1 MVKIYLKQILVSSL
15 ILLSSTFASAQ
26 QLQLPNAGFEDWS
39 GAEFDGNIQPASW
52 NASNVSQLGLVNV
65 NFAHREKGH
74 SGSYSMMVQDQ
85 EVGAAGI
92 TEVSPGYFSLGK
104 PWVYVKS
111 ITAINQA
118 TAGTSGGI
126 TWKYRPDTMS
136 VWIKRTGSNVDKE
149 DFYLLYYAWSGTAK
163 GSKYTGKDGSCA
175 SVSQTNEESD
185 IRLAL
190 NGNECGTD
198 QKANQIAEGMWRE
211 KKTYGEW
218 TNIRVPIYYFNN
230 EVPTMMNIIFSA
242 SNYPNFRANSGLYA
256 GNSLYVDDVELIYS
270 SKIQT
275 LFIGGKEWKA
285 FDPNSTEE
293 QTYSLGTSATVLP
306 TEFKAFRGVG
316 SLTNARGN
324 TVNFAGR
331 ELSGDEISIKHGEI
345 DGAPTEITVKS
356 EDGKSI
362 STYKIKFVRA
372 ASTNAKLKNIFVN
385 GMAISNFQ
393 PFTYTYTYSLPYGT
407 KALPEIS
414 VETQEE
420 KQTVEITQTNS
431 LTGTATIKVTAA
443 DKKTTSN
450 YTINFNVALL
460 ADNTL
465 KDIKVN
471 GVSVAGFTPSQTI
484 YRVSLPTSTTAIPE
498 VEAVSAYPA
507 GEQTIVHTKPTS
519 VTNLHDSK
527 HIISVTTPGN
537 QVAKKYTLTYKLE
550 ASSYSL
556 LKSLQMGED
565 LIKNFDPNTFT
576 YYVNLPIGTTTLPK
590 ITYEKGE
597 STQNVTVQEGG
608 LNGISKVIVVAGNG
622 VDQSEYKIVV
632 TTDKSTISTLDM
644 IYLDGVALNGFAPN
658 KKSYTYQLPIGTT
671 TLPTITYDKGDE
683 YQTVVVTTPSGLTGT
698 ARIAVTAE
706 DGNSTIYQITF
717 SVAKATNATLKMIYL
732 DGQPLVGYDPNVLEY
747 NCPLPQGTLKLPV
760 ITYDKGDE
768 YQTVTVRDGGI
779 NGDYKITVRPQ
790 SGASQTYTL
799 HFSVATSDNADL
811 KMIYLDGRELDGFN
825 PNILNYIDTLPMG
838 VLTIP
843 EVTFDKGDVSQKVLS
858 IRSNNVQTI
867 KVTAESGKTK
877 TYTITFII
885 QRSNSAFLKMIYLD
899 GVALEGFD
907 KNTFDYT
914 VSLKTATCPKITVD
928 KEDGQQVTITAPY
941 STGLAKI
948 VVTPEGA
955 ASNTYTINFINL
967 SNNYALLKNIS
978 VDGTPITGFN
988 PELFTYE
995 VTGKHNSV
1003 ITYEKAD
1010 STQMVTEFRQGNKVT
1025 LYVAMGTHKAQYE
1038 ITLLEQVN
1046 VDCTLHNITMNG
1058 ATIAGFSPKTLVYN
1072 LPITADTI
1080 PTIGYEKQYAEQ
1092 VVYAGMLNAN
1102 TYSLLVVAQ
1111 SGDTARY
1118 VLNFDKQ
1125 LSDDA
1130 NLIDMQLQE
1139 DYGVSIV
1146 FQPNTY
1152 EYTVT
1157 LAEGYDLPY
1166 ILVESKPGQNVELH
1180 AVSNAEQQV
1189 IVTAPSGKTNVYRIS
1204 YNRTKSTNAYL
1215 ADILVD
1221 GVSLDGFDSE
1231 VYTYTDTL
1239 AWRTKVVPCV
1249 QPIGAHQDQVITT
1262 YHSSVDGTTKI
1273 HVVAADGTTTQDYSI
1288 HFPVTKSSN
1297 VALEYIEIDHESA
1310 TIVYDPNVTEY
1321 TIQLPYGETSAPLV
1335 LYKASEPE
1343 QTIEYISRP
1352 LGQTSEIT
1360 VTAEDGSQRTY
1371 KLHFQP
1377 TYASQ
1382 TNLLQ
1387 ALSIAE
1393 TGTTLDVQAT
1403 SQTIAL
1409 PYGTRTMTVN
1419 YSKAFAEQT
1428 VWVQP
1433 GGVQSPT
1440 IITVKSNRPNEE
1452 DVVYTLTP
1460 QVETQD
1466 PAVLTEIKVNGTT
1479 IEGFDPNRFSYIV
1492 NITTNPTIQYTP
1504 NTGAYAQPLS
1514 QDYKHCQIK
1523 VTTQGRS
1530 NIYKIWY
1537 YYKNDVLPNTE
1548 FTEWE
1553 NAKYNGVKPVGW
1565 NTLGHFTE
1573 GKKISPWGTY
1583 TTGGEVTREGTD
1595 VVKMET
1601 KYNSMPLG
1609 GYVPAYITLGTIS
1622 ADFSVAAGS
1631 DFGVSGG
1638 ITFRNSPDQM
1648 SVRFKSTDLSNN
1660 QSRIIYQLSG
1670 SLMTNVTKEHIN
1682 TTTQSEFT
1690 TVTLD
1695 LAETNA
1701 KAGIPQSMNIILNSF
1716 ESESGRNG
1724 TEAQKATMFV
1734 DWCRL
1739 SYNSTLTSLKVND
1752 SVAVKD
1758 GNVFSYTLPDSEDT
1772 LIPTLTFTGEVA
1784 DQAQKVVWSDEVK
1797 EADYAVR
1804 NATITN
1810 YAEDGT
1816 STEYTLQ
1823 VKRPLDTKN
1832 TLSDLKLNGTT
1843 IAAFIDT
1850 KTEYTVHLA
1859 STTKHLPDVQPVAAS
1874 CLQTI
1879 TTSYADSVM
1888 TIVVTPELG
1897 EATTYTVRFITDLS
1911 DDTELENITVEGMDI
1926 AFAPAQKE
1934 YTITA
1939 TQLPDITFVK
1949 KMDGQT
1955 VDVKDGVLHVT
1966 AENGATGTYTIVLN
1980 QPAINTTGQL
1990 SMIEVN
1996 GVDMQG
2002 FNSSTYEY
2010 TLNQPELVG
2019 FKRMHESDSV
2029 VFVQTPLYM
2038 EWQVYGDEQH
2048 TYRINYPNELSSN
2061 TYLKAI
2067 YLDSTL
2073 YVDFNEKVY
2082 DYVYKTDNPIHVHAI
2097 ANDKASHL
2105 EATYAIQG
2113 DTLIYTYI
2121 VTAEDGTVG
2130 NPYTFTIVPD
2140 LSNTAFL
2147 QSITLDGAPI
2157 QGFRADSLNYT
2168 IVVPTGVYK
2177 VVEPTMPSIGYQL
2190 GAPRQQVNIEHGGL
2204 GQTTNIEVI
2213 AEDGSA
2219 KSLYQLHVEAEP
2231 SHCVALTGIAV
2242 NGKPIEHF
2250 ESGRHYYSVESTE
2263 DVILLTYSSNDNFQ
2277 TITQIDDQYSH
2288 TLHVVAQDGV
2298 STSDY
2303 VIEVYRKEVSNDV
2316 TLANILLDGQTFDVF
2331 EHTLNP
2337 DLEFSSMQQKY
2348 NIHLPSG
2355 TQHLPEVSALL
2366 NSEGQTVEI
2375 TTKDWTVEIKV
2386 TAPDKVSTN
2395 TYTLRFSAPKSSNAQ
2410 LKMIYVGTDTLA
2422 NFAPDRYHYFIDL
2435 PVGQASMPEILV
2447 ITQEE
2452 KQQYIDSITGPLQH
2466 TIYVTAEDGVTTQ
2479 QYLLAFQRTYSNI
2492 DTLSAIYEDGITIA
2506 GFRTDSFQ
2514 YAYTLP
2520 VGTEF
2525 FPVLSWKE
2533 GDNWQTITTDTVMD
2547 TPTKRAIQINVVA
2560 ESGSKNTYIVAYEI
2574 LQSSVD
2580 TLQMISIGAT
2590 PIQGF
2595 EAHTLEYYINL
2606 APGDSIAPN
2615 VAWQEGDPYQLVTSN
2630 TTAYTINNVQLG
2642 WKTTLNVQAQDGHV
2656 RTYNIYFLFSKVLST
2671 NTYLSNIYLNGEPM
2685 SNFDPSVHMYRITV
2699 PLGEKRPSVLAT
2711 TAEPTQTIILAQG
2724 DTTTITVIAEDTTF
2738 TDIYT
2743 LLFDYQQSPYAYLA
2757 GIYQDGELIEG
2768 FRADSI
2774 EYHITLPYGTST
2786 LPHFTYEIGIE
2797 GQVVQVDTINSTNT
2811 KGQTITCYS
2820 FIVIAPDEQTSVQY
2834 DVYVTVAFN
2843 HDCSLQT
2850 LQING
2855 VEITGFHA
2863 DTTAYQIIYPVGTDS
2878 AFLATVESITA
2889 IANDANATVLIS
2901 NDGYNFTITVTA
2913 HDGIHARTYTIE
2925 QIILLSNNTR
2935 LAAIYIDGVLL
2946 REFNPECLEY
2956 TYYVGDIQP
2965 FVEALAEDST
2975 SIVDYGLYTA
2985 DEPYH
2990 IYVTAEDG
2998 SEQIYTIHFIAS
3010 TIQTAGTPSAND
3022 VIIKYLG
3029 NMTFGAASLRKN
3041 VSIAVYTGDGHQIF
3055 LSKLEETNQNDAIIG
3070 TNTEGKDC
3078 LMDVHTTSTQFTLPE
3093 TNQMFFYVFLENG
3106 ERRITSGKLIVIP

>member
-190 NGNECGTD
+190 NGNKCGTD

-270 SKIQT
+270 SKIQK
-275 LFIGGKEWKA
+275 LFIGGKEWKG
-285 FDPNSTEE
+285 FDPNSSEE
-293 QTYSLGTSATVLP
+293 QNYSLGRSATTIP
-306 TEFKAFRGVG
+306 EIKAYRGAG
-316 SLTNARGN
+316 SITNARGESATFN
-324 TVNFAGR
+324 GR
-331 ELSGDEISIKHGEI
+331 ELTGGEISMTAGTI
-345 DGAPTEITVKS
+345 DGAPVEITVKS
-356 EDGKSI
+356 EDGKSSSI
-362 STYKIKFVRA
+362 YKIKFVRE
-372 ASTNAKLKNIFVN
+372 ASKNAKLANIHVN
-385 GMAISNFQ
+385 GNSINGFKPDVIAYNYQ
-393 PFTYTYTYSLPYGT
+393 LPYGT
-407 KALPEIS
+407 TATPKVT
-414 VETQEE
+414 VEQQEDE
-420 KQTVEITQTNS
+420 QTVEITQATS
-431 LTGTATIKVTAA
+431 TTGTATIKVTAA
-443 DKKTTSN
+443 DKKTTMT
-450 YTINFNVALL
+450 YTVSFSVALL

-967 SNNYALLKNIS
+967 SHNYALLKNIS

-1080 PTIGYEKQYAEQ
+1080 PIIGYEKQYAEQ

-1249 QPIGAHQDQVITT
+1249 QPIGSHPDQVITT

-1297 VALEYIEIDHESA
+1297 VALEYMEIDHESA

-1321 TIQLPYGETSAPLV
+1321 TIQLPYGETKAPLV
-1335 LYKASEPE
+1335 LYKAAEPE

-1360 VTAEDGSQRTY
+1360 VIAEDGTQRTY

-1382 TNLLQ
+1382 ANLLK

-1403 SQTIAL
+1403 TQTVAL

-1419 YSKAFAEQT
+1419 YTKAFAEQT

-1622 ADFSVAAGS
+1622 ADFSIAAGS

-1670 SLMTNVTKEHIN
+1670 SLMTNVPKEHIN

-1758 GNVFSYTLPDSEDT
+1758 GNAFSYTLPDSEDT

-1832 TLSDLKLNGTT
+1832 TLSDLKLNDTT
-1843 IAAFIDT
+1843 IAAFVDT
-1850 KTEYTVHLA
+1850 KTEYTVRLA
-1859 STTKHLPDVQPVAAS
+1859 SSTKHLPDVQPVVAS

-1879 TTSYADSVM
+1879 TTSYADSTM
-1888 TIVVTPELG
+1888 TIVVTPESG
-1897 EATTYTVRFITDLS
+1897 ETTTYTIRFITDLS
-1911 DDTELENITVEGMDI
+1911 ADTELEKITVEGVDI
-1926 AFAPAQKE
+1926 AFTPAQKE
-1934 YTITA
+1934 YTVTA
-1939 TQLPDITFVK
+1939 NQLPDITFVK

-1955 VDVKDGVLHVT
+1955 VDMKNGVLHVT
-1966 AENGATGTYTIVLN
+1966 AENGTKGTYTIILN
-1980 QPAINTTGQL
+1980 RPEVNTTGQL

-1996 GVDMQG
+1996 GVDMHG
-2002 FNSSTYEY
+2002 FSSSTYEY

>member
-111 ITAINQA
+111 IAAINQA

-1249 QPIGAHQDQVITT
+1249 QPIGSHPDQVITT
-1262 YHSSVDGTTKI
+1262 YHSSVNGTTMI
-1273 HVVAADGTTTQDYSI
+1273 HVVAADGTSTQDYSI
-1288 HFPVTKSSN
+1288 QFPVVKSSN
-1297 VALEYIEIDHESA
+1297 VALEYIEIDHESVRIDYQP
-1310 TIVYDPNVTEY
+1310 TVTDY
-1321 TIQLPYGETSAPLV
+1321 TILLPYGETTAPLV

-1343 QTIEYISRP
+1343 QNIEYISRP
-1352 LGQTSEIT
+1352 FGQTSEIK
-1360 VTAEDGSQRTY
+1360 VIAENGDQRTY

-1382 TNLLQ
+1382 ANLLKS
-1387 ALSIAE
+1387 LSIVE
-1393 TGTTLDVQAT
+1393 TGSPLDVET
-1403 SQTIAL
+1403 SSHTVAL

-1419 YSKAFAEQT
+1419 FTKTFAEQT

-1433 GGVQSPT
+1433 GGIQSPT
-1440 IITVKSNRPNEE
+1440 VITVKSNRPEE
-1452 DVVYTLTP
+1452 ADVVYTITP
-1460 QVETQD
+1460 QVAAQD
-1466 PAVLTEIKVNGTT
+1466 PATLTDIQVNGTT
-1479 IEGFDPNRFSYIV
+1479 IEGFDPNRFSYIANV
-1492 NITTNPTIQYTP
+1492 VSKPSINTTAFNGANVIETIDT
-1504 NTGAYAQPLS
+1504 
-1514 QDYKHCQIK
+1514 DYHWQAK
-1523 VTTQGRS
+1523 VTANGRT
-1530 NIYKIWY
+1530 NYYDIWY
-1537 YYKNDVLPNTE
+1537 YYFEDVIPNGE
-1548 FTEWE
+1548 FTQWTKT
-1553 NAKYNGVKPVGW
+1553 AKSNTDKPTSW
-1565 NTLGHFTE
+1565 NVPGDYLNVYA
-1573 GKKISPWGTY
+1573 GT
-1583 TTGGEVTREGTD
+1583 
-1595 VVKMET
+1595 
-1601 KYNSMPLG
+1601 
-1609 GYVPAYITLGTIS
+1609 
-1622 ADFSVAAGS
+1622 
-1631 DFGVSGG
+1631 
-1638 ITFRNSPDQM
+1638 
-1648 SVRFKSTDLSNN
+1648 
-1660 QSRIIYQLSG
+1660 
-1670 SLMTNVTKEHIN
+1670 
-1682 TTTQSEFT
+1682 
-1690 TVTLD
+1690 
-1695 LAETNA
+1695 A
-1701 KAGIPQSMNIILNSF
+1701 KAGITVNKTDASTVHLQTTYWGALMGPVPAIMNLGDMNGAFAVAGGTRVTPSGFIKHYNSPDNASIRYRYKDKAGNGALFRFKFFDNKGNEYSFDHIDTQESSEFKVVNLPLSTQDKNITGLDIIID
-1716 ESESGRNG
+1716 
-1724 TEAQKATMFV
+1724 ATGKYPTASSNANLYV
-1734 DWCRL
+1734 DYVRF
-1739 SYNSTLTSLKVND
+1739 SYNSTLTGLKVND
-1752 SVAVKD
+1752 SIAHMD
-1758 GNVFSYTLPDSEDT
+1758 GNTFSYTLPDSENT
-1772 LIPTLTFTGEVA
+1772 LLPTLTFTGEVA
-1784 DQAQKVVWSDEVK
+1784 DQAQKVVWSNEIK
-1797 EADYAVR
+1797 EAGYGVR

-1810 YAEDGT
+1810 YAEDGS